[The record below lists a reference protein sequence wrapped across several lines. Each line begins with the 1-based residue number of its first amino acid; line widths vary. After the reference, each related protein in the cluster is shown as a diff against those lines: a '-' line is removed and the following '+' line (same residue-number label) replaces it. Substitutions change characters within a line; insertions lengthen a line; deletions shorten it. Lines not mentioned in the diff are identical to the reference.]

1 MNSVEKMIEESLK
14 ADEVYA
20 QLNATNSMIE
30 VAGIIE
36 SLDENIAKIVLKK
49 FVYLK

>member
-1 MNSVEKMIEESLK
+1 MTNVEKMVEESLE

-30 VAGIIE
+30 VAEIIE
-36 SLDENIAKIVLKK
+36 SLDEKMAKIVLKK